1 MFELL
6 NFSRKKKM
14 AVLSIRRDW
23 GQNPCIVRLEVD
35 DNLSDVSQAGYLAS
49 VNDSILSLNNGEWEW
64 LAGDNV
70 RVLAA
75 NNQAGDYIIS
85 EDLSELVP
93 LGLSGGLSVLN
104 DVAAAASGL
113 QVDAT
118 PLTAEINRVT
128 TAVAG
133 ASVLLPAALAGS
145 KLYVINDSGA
155 DIQIFPVQGENL
167 DGAPVNVSFSLP
179 AFGRLTYV
187 SALNGNWSSLL
198 D

>member
-23 GQNPCIVRLEVD
+23 GQNPCIVRMEVD
-35 DNLSDVSQAGYLAS
+35 DNVLDVSQAGYLAS
-49 VNDSILSLNNGEWEW
+49 VNDSILSLNNGEWKW

-75 NNQAGDYIIS
+75 DNQAADYIIS

-93 LGLSGGLSVLN
+93 LGLSGRLSVLN
-104 DVAAAASGL
+104 DVEAAASGL
-113 QVDAT
+113 QNDAT

-128 TAVAG
+128 TAVLN
-133 ASVLLPAALAGS
+133 ASVVLPAALAGL

-155 DIQIFPVQGENL
+155 DIQIYPALGESL
-167 DGAPVNVSFSLP
+167 DGAPIDTPFLLP

>member
-1 MFELL
+1 
-6 NFSRKKKM
+6 M

-23 GQNPCIVRLEVD
+23 GQNPCIVRMEVD

-85 EDLSELVP
+85 EDLSALVP

-128 TAVAG
+128 TAVAS
-133 ASVLLPAALAGS
+133 ASVVLPAALAGS
-145 KLYVINDSGA
+145 KLYVINDSGV
-155 DIQIFPVQGENL
+155 DIQIYPAVGESL
-167 DGAPVNVSFSLP
+167 DGAPVNIPFSLP
-179 AFGRLTYV
+179 APGRLTYV